1 MRTLSAI
8 AFFTAFITAGGCG
21 NAPFSS
27 PHATIK
33 TAKTAIEQ
41 HDYRTFANCL
51 SPKAR
56 DDLAAALV
64 TMGRFVGLGSD
75 PSAADAEKAR
85 QRATQVAAVCKKH
98 GVEEVAPK
106 FDFSALRL
114 AFDAEAQKK
123 EWAKRLAP
131 VKDRIAFIADFL
143 EALRQT
149 SDTADGDVLGADA
162 TVRDLTTNGDTASA
176 TFEQTRR
183 GAKQSSRITL
193 RKIDGEW
200 KIDQLPRLM

>member
-8 AFFTAFITAGGCG
+8 ALFCALIAAGGCG
-21 NAPFSS
+21 SAPFSS

-41 HDYRTFANCL
+41 HDYRTFAICL

-64 TMGRFVGLGSD
+64 VMGRFVGLSSS
-75 PSAADAEKAR
+75 PSAADPEKVK

-98 GVEEVAPK
+98 GVEDAAPK

-143 EALRQT
+143 EALSQT
-149 SDTADGDVLGADA
+149 SDDGDVLGADA
-162 TVRDLTTNGDTASA
+162 TVRDLTMNGDTASA